1 MCKSL
6 QMQGVSL
13 LQLLYATT
21 AHECVIIYFQIENA
35 KECLLSANLNVHCGH
50 KLARKKDPNFFLKR
64 MAVEENETVQNKQS
78 CEILFTKRYEYHC
91 NIFMIE

>member
-21 AHECVIIYFQIENA
+21 AHARVKIRFHIENA
-35 KECLLSANLNVHCGH
+35 KECLLSANLNVHTTQVGQ
-50 KLARKKDPNFFLKR
+50 KERSK
-64 MAVEENETVQNKQS
+64 
-78 CEILFTKRYEYHC
+78 ILEKINAWRGK
-91 NIFMIE
+91 

>member
-21 AHECVIIYFQIENA
+21 AHERVNIHFQMENA
-35 KECLLSANLNVHCGH
+35 KECLLSANLRTQVCQ
-50 KLARKKDPNFFLKR
+50 KERSKFLFKK

-91 NIFMIE
+91 NISMIE

>member
-21 AHECVIIYFQIENA
+21 AHERVNIYFQIENA
-35 KECLLSANLNVHCGH
+35 KECLLSANLNVHTTQVGQKERSEIH
-50 KLARKKDPNFFLKR
+50 KKNWLERKMSQCRINNLERSCLSKGINITAIFL
-64 MAVEENETVQNKQS
+64 
-78 CEILFTKRYEYHC
+78 
-91 NIFMIE
+91 